1 MPFAFDLNSE
11 SGWSLSQDGVDPARE
26 RDFESRMTIANGLLA
41 TRGARDVGRA
51 PGWMSATPS
60 LTLLSWPRS
69 YVAGLFDT
77 PDLAPRVPV
86 LMPVPDWTRLRLR
99 VNGKVMLAEAC
110 TRSLDL
116 RRSVLL
122 NTAMTDDLHVR
133 SLRFISQADRAL
145 AFQWVQMEVQRDC
158 TLDVGAWFDTI
169 HVGLEPIQFAAN
181 MGCWRTERGQTEVAM
196 AAEAS
201 LTVDGQ
207 TVPSAEMGALRWSW
221 QMAASAG
228 QRICFERRVAVARDG
243 DAQAALARSGIGW
256 RAALEAHTAA
266 WAQRWR
272 CGDVQIAGDAEAQR
286 AVRFAA
292 HHLIAS
298 ANPDDP
304 TVSIGA
310 RGLSGDGYLG
320 HVFWD
325 TEIYML
331 PFFSL
336 TWPQAAQALL
346 RYRHRTLPG
355 AKAKAASHGYSGAMY
370 AWESAD
376 TGAEETPDFVVG
388 ADGLPAPVLCGKQE
402 QHITADVAHA
412 VWNHFLATGDGD
424 FLRECGAEILIETAR
439 FWASRAIL
447 EPDGRHHIR
456 GVIGPD
462 EYHENIDDNAFT
474 NTMARWN
481 LQRAAE
487 AVAVLRADWP
497 QDAARLAVQDAELAL
512 WHHVADTLATGYD
525 PDTGLLEQFDGFFA
539 RKPDPKRG
547 RQDIKQADVVALL
560 ALLPDLLDEDDVATN
575 FATYAPMASHESSLS
590 LPMHA
595 LVAARLGEVGVALE
609 YVRRAYATDL
619 AGPAGSDA
627 AGLHMA
633 ALGGI
638 WQVAVLGFGGVSW
651 RGERLHLNPRLP
663 PGWTQL
669 AFNLHWRGRLIA
681 VRVTEQIEAELLSGP
696 AMALVVGGTP
706 QMLMPGRRLVAS
718 LPLR

>member
-1 MPFAFDLNSE
+1 MPFALEADPE
-11 SGWSLSQDGVDPARE
+11 PGWSLTQEGVDPVRE
-26 RDFESRMTIANGLLA
+26 RDFESRMTIANGFLS
-41 TRGARDVGRA
+41 TRGARDVGRGA
-51 PGWMSATPS
+51 GWMSATPS

-77 PDLAPRVPV
+77 PDLAPSVPV
-86 LMPVPDWTRLRLR
+86 LVPVPDWTRLRLR
-99 VNGKVMLAEAC
+99 VNGHVLRGVASM
-110 TRSLDL
+110 RSLDL
-116 RRSVLL
+116 RRSVLI
-122 NTAMTDDLHVR
+122 NTAVTGDVRVR

-145 AFQWVQMEVQRDC
+145 AFQWVQIDVQQGC
-158 TLDVGAWFDTI
+158 ALGFDVWFDTA
-169 HVGLEPIQFAAN
+169 HVGLEPIQSAA
-181 MGCWRTERGQTEVAM
+181 GLGFWRGERAPTKLAM
-196 AAEAS
+196 AAEAI

-207 TVPSAEMGALRWSW
+207 NVPPGEVGSLRWSW

-228 QRICFERRVAVARDG
+228 QTICFERRVAVTRDG
-243 DAQAALARSGIGW
+243 DVQAALARTSIGW
-256 RAALEAHTAA
+256 QAALDAHTAA

-272 CGDVQIAGDAEAQR
+272 GSDVQIIGDEDAQR

-292 HHLIAS
+292 HHLIAA

-336 TWPQAAQALL
+336 TWPEAAQALL

-355 AKAKAASHGYSGAMY
+355 AKAKAAAQGWRGAMY

-388 ADGLPAPVLCGKQE
+388 ADGLPAEVLCGKQE
-402 QHITADVAHA
+402 QHITADIAHA

-439 FWASRAIL
+439 FWASRATL
-447 EPDGRHHIR
+447 ETDGHHHIR

-481 LQRAAE
+481 LLRAAE

-497 QDAARLAVQDAELAL
+497 EDAARLAVQDDELAL
-512 WHHVADTLATGYD
+512 WQQVADSLVTGYD
-525 PDTGLLEQFDGFFA
+525 PDTGLIAQFEGFFTRA
-539 RKPDPKRG
+539 PDPKRG
-547 RQDIKQADVVALL
+547 AQDIKQADVVALL
-560 ALLPDLLDEDDVATN
+560 ALLPDLLDADDVATN
-575 FATYAPMASHESSLS
+575 FTTYAPLASHESSLS

-595 LVAARLGEVGVALE
+595 LVAARLGEVGLALE
-609 YVRRAYATDL
+609 YFRRAAATDL
-619 AGPAGSDA
+619 AGPPGSDA

-638 WQVAVLGFGGVSW
+638 WQVVVLGFGGVSW
-651 RGERLHLNPRLP
+651 RGETLHLNPHLP
-663 PGWTQL
+663 PQWSGL
-669 AFNLHWRGRLIA
+669 AFSLHWRGRVIA
-681 VRVTEQIEAELLSGP
+681 VRVTERLEVESLSG
-696 AMALVVGGTP
+696 ADLALVIGGTTHRLTSG
-706 QMLMPGRRLVAS
+706 QRLVAS
-718 LPLR
+718 LPSR